1 MPIWKPARP
10 LGAQKEIAHSCEES
24 LQNDAGEWV
33 GAACLCSASTEEEAG
48 KEAFTEA
55 MGISVRCLDTL
66 LGAGVP
72 HVRALVPALQ
82 KLGDTAYPWMLAK
95 RSKLRCTYA
104 DMPTSRGPGYMR
116 MACSVDWHR
125 VFNEELCTKMKAVV
139 LNWEQL
145 YLAVHGRWPEMFWV
159 MFWSQL
165 GDGATV
171 I

>member
-10 LGAQKEIAHSCEES
+10 LGAQEEIAHSCEES
-24 LQNDAGEWV
+24 LQNDAGEWE

-48 KEAFTEA
+48 REAFTEA
-55 MGISVRCLDTL
+55 TGISVRCLETL
-66 LGAGVP
+66 LGGGVP
-72 HVRALVPALQ
+72 HVRALVSALQ
-82 KLGDTAYPWMLAK
+82 KLGDTAYPQILTR
-95 RSKLRCTYA
+95 RSRLRCTSA

-116 MACSVDWHR
+116 MACSADWHR
-125 VFNEELCTKMKAVV
+125 VFNEELCTKTKAV
-139 LNWEQL
+139 LPNWEQL
-145 YLAVHGRWPEMFWV
+145 YLAVRGHWLEMFWV